1 MQYIAFDLETT
12 GFLPGVDQIVEI
24 GAVRFDDGV
33 PISKFCTLINPR
45 RNMPEAA
52 SRVSGITDDML
63 VGQPFVENVLE
74 SFADFCGGDI
84 LVAHNAAFDYGF
96 LNSDILKHEAKA
108 ATGPILDTLSMC
120 RKIVPGLANYK
131 LGTLVQYFELTS
143 NEFHRAEAD
152 AGYCGN
158 IFWKLIQRVYQSS
171 TPAIE
176 NLIAL
181 SNNQALK
188 FPIIEK
194 KPKQLSLL
202 EL

>member
-24 GAVRFDDGV
+24 GAVRFENGEPV
-33 PISKFCTLINPR
+33 AKFCTLVNPR
-45 RNMPEAA
+45 RTMPEAA

-63 VGQPFVENVLE
+63 TGKPFIEDVLE
-74 SFADFCGGDI
+74 SFAAFCGDDF
-84 LVAHNAAFDYGF
+84 LVAHNAPFDTQF
-96 LNSDILKHEAKA
+96 LSADIVKFEAKGA
-108 ATGPILDTLSMC
+108 QGPILDTLAMS

-131 LGTLVQYFELTS
+131 LGTLVQYFELTA

-152 AGYCGN
+152 SIYCGN
-158 IFWKLIQRVYQSS
+158 LFWRLINRVYQAGEN
-171 TPAIE
+171 PALE

-181 SNNQALK
+181 SNNQALR
-188 FPIIEK
+188 FPVVEK

-202 EL
+202 

>member
-24 GAVRFDDGV
+24 GAVRFSDGE

-45 RNMPEAA
+45 RTMPEAA

-63 VGQPFVENVLE
+63 VGQPLIEDVLE
-74 SFADFCGGDI
+74 SFANFCGDDI
-84 LVAHNAAFDYGF
+84 LVAHNAAFDTQF
-96 LNSDILKHEAKA
+96 LTADILKHEMPA
-108 ATGPILDTLSMC
+108 ARGPILDTLSMA

-158 IFWKLIQRVYQSS
+158 IFWKLIQRVY
-171 TPAIE
+171 TAGEIPAIE

-181 SNNQALK
+181 SNNQSLR
-188 FPIIEK
+188 FPIVEK
-194 KPKQLSLL
+194 KPKQLSFL
-202 EL
+202 